1 MVSAAFF
8 QKVRPEDATAP
19 QKREVW
25 PSPCRELARSCRST
39 LSLNTAASSAGLT
52 APRINMMLCG
62 GHRVCHFAGGQRIC
76 VWPICSSRAGVE
88 LRREQPWRRLVRR
101 FMDGNGRFRRPY
113 SARLRSEPRFMSV
126 RPAAWEVKTFRT
138 ATGQKQRKNRFFLF
152 QSNQRRV
159 GGAET
164 TSEILPPMGEG
175 TQPAISRLGYPP
187 SWERAGSMP
196 KIGFGLLRGL

>member
-1 MVSAAFF
+1 MRLRYHARPGGQRLDTYIQVNTEKPGARHFLKKKGLGALVSAAFF
-8 QKVRPEDATAP
+8 RKSRPEDASSP

-25 PSPCRELARSCRST
+25 PSPCRELARSCRRS
-39 LSLNTAASSAGLT
+39 LSLNTAASSTGLT
-52 APRINMMLCG
+52 APRINKMLCG

-76 VWPICSSRAGVE
+76 VWPICSSSSRAGVE

-138 ATGQKQRKNRFFLF
+138 ATGQK
-152 QSNQRRV
+152 
-159 GGAET
+159 
-164 TSEILPPMGEG
+164 
-175 TQPAISRLGYPP
+175 
-187 SWERAGSMP
+187 
-196 KIGFGLLRGL
+196 